1 MRRRENSAG
10 LSEVFVEFQQN
21 GSYTKAIAIDPV
33 SMVEVSIVGATASP
47 RHILQQ
53 AAVRKLE
60 YVLKNKRGSAA
71 PGRGLLA
78 WRSLPA
84 DSGCRCCIH
93 HSACLHPRPDLSPPI
108 GGRQGVRESSPAFTV
123 SRLYRFPLASTG
135 QMSTS
140 TSPRHT

>member
-60 YVLKNKRGSAA
+60 CVLKNKRGSAA

-78 WRSLPA
+78 
-84 DSGCRCCIH
+84 
-93 HSACLHPRPDLSPPI
+93 
-108 GGRQGVRESSPAFTV
+108 
-123 SRLYRFPLASTG
+123 
-135 QMSTS
+135 
-140 TSPRHT
+140 